1 MLALY
6 EKPVYI
12 NSGWTSH
19 VQTFHKPKGHK
30 PLGFLHWSRRMDKE
44 TPEIKGWRRFKFL
57 FGKADQ
63 EADSRIDMFLEDITI
78 NMEQIGSGCFHTVV
92 DIDEIDS
99 H

>member
-19 VQTFHKPKGHK
+19 VQTFHKPQGHK

-57 FGKADQ
+57 FGKAEQ
-63 EADSRIDMFLEDITI
+63 EADSRIDTFLEDITI

>member
-6 EKPVYI
+6 EKTVYI

-19 VQTFHKPKGHK
+19 VQTFHKPPGHK
-30 PLGFLHWSRRMDKE
+30 PWGFLHWSRRMDKE

-57 FGKADQ
+57 FGKAEQ
-63 EADSRIDMFLEDITI
+63 EADSRIDTFLEDITI

-92 DIDEIDS
+92 DVDDIDS